1 MELSAKHSAQLKDL
15 STALDA
21 ERFTIVATT
30 VEKGVETK
38 DFQLE
43 IATKEFEQK
52 MAAMESTD
60 FKKASISSIKSELCG
75 HVVVS
80 GLTEESLK
88 AMKTDG
94 ISTASVVQTG
104 EKEYQAILKV
114 NAPKNPQETGK
125 LEEIQRVLNERY
137 GKGQVEKELA
147 MPGLPYKDEK
157 YICNVNTLNPGSPS
171 LGIARLQ
178 ERLQETAY
186 QYPTKEKPGRE
197 QPKDAKAQENPGAAK
212 AAPIVE
218 PTTGQSLLQ
227 ETPKTKETEKII
239 GEKTPDIVASI
250 LAALKAIIN
259 TVIKTVTL
267 GVFQPFPSAM
277 AQKPV
282 VEQQVPAKEPF
293 NPEKVKDIPLKDVD
307 SKELLSKIPP
317 APAFAPG
324 VENAPFG
331 TPQNPE
337 TVKAQIAREIK
348 EQAKAAEKTQQ
359 NAQQKGKGHSKTM
372 SKSRSGPSL

>member
-21 ERFTIVATT
+21 EHFTIVATT

-43 IATKEFEQK
+43 IAKEEFEQK
-52 MAAMESTD
+52 MATLEATD
-60 FKKASISSIKSELCG
+60 FKKASISSIKSDLCN
-75 HVVVS
+75 HVAVS

-94 ISTASVVQTG
+94 ISTASVIQTG
-104 EKEYQAILKV
+104 EKEYQAIVKV
-114 NAPKNPQETGK
+114 NAPKNPMETEK

-137 GKGQVEKELA
+137 GKGVVEKDLA

-171 LGIARLQ
+171 LGIARLH
-178 ERLQETAY
+178 ERLQETANL
-186 QYPTKEKPGRE
+186 YPAKEQPGRE
-197 QPKDAKAQENPGAAK
+197 QPKESKAQENPEAAK
-212 AAPIVE
+212 AAPII
-218 PTTGQSLLQ
+218 
-227 ETPKTKETEKII
+227 ETPGQPPLNQEPPRQQEAEKII
-239 GEKTPDIVASI
+239 GEKSPDIVASI

-267 GVFQPFPSAM
+267 GTFQPFPNAI

-282 VEQQVPAKEPF
+282 VEQQVPVKEPF

-324 VENAPFG
+324 VENALFG

-359 NAQQKGKGHSKTM
+359 KAQQKGKGHSKTM